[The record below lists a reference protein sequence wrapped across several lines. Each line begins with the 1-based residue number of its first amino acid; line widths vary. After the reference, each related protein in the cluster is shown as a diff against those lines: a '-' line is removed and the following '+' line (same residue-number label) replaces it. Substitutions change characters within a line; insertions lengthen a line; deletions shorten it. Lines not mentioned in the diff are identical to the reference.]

1 MTWHSRCSGWL
12 LHNSTTQL
20 REGMGGLVMGEE
32 EEEEEEEEEKGNGQQ
47 WGKKRDGRGERGAKG
62 RKAFYYCTGFGVDL
76 MN

>member
-1 MTWHSRCSGWL
+1 
-12 LHNSTTQL
+12 
-20 REGMGGLVMGEE
+20 MGGLVMGEE